1 MSNLEKDPPLLAC
14 ANARAEATTTARTEV
29 TAAAQTRSATEN
41 QPGAGAGATADA
53 AQAGDIAAGQAGAT
67 AEDQATA
74 GAGAAAQDGPGD
86 VVIRPR
92 DVPLGGLRAMN
103 VRRTLPARE
112 RSLIGAWC
120 FLDHYGPDDV
130 SRTGGMNV
138 PAHPHTGL
146 QTVSWLFTGEID
158 HRDSAGHAARVRP
171 GELNLMTAGRGINHS
186 EFTAPGTTILHGCQ
200 LWVALPDGSR
210 FTNPGFEH
218 YAPEPLELPGAT
230 VRVFL
235 GSLLGETSPV
245 TAFSPLLGA
254 EILLDDGA
262 TLDLP
267 LNPGFEHGVLVDQ
280 MPSDGVVE
288 GAAESGVV
296 GLSVE
301 GGAAREVR
309 PSELAAVDAG
319 PARMALSARG
329 GPARLLLLGGEPFG
343 EEILMWWNFVGR
355 THDEVAAFR
364 AEWQEEIGARQ
375 AENGAEPPGTAPRG
389 GGPEHDDGG
398 RPQHDPEKRRYGSP
412 VTEETIPAPELPKV
426 RLRTR
431 GNRVRSGAGRVREDG
446 AGHGGDR
453 NTRPTGDHGAGPGGK
468 RDAGQNGDGS

>member
-1 MSNLEKDPPLLAC
+1 M
-14 ANARAEATTTARTEV
+14 T
-29 TAAAQTRSATEN
+29 
-41 QPGAGAGATADA
+41 
-53 AQAGDIAAGQAGAT
+53 
-67 AEDQATA
+67 
-74 GAGAAAQDGPGD
+74 
-86 VVIRPR
+86 
-92 DVPLGGLRAMN
+92 

-130 SRTGGMNV
+130 SQTGGMNV

-186 EFTAPGTTILHGCQ
+186 EFTAAGTTVLHGCQ

-210 FTNPGFEH
+210 FTDPGFEH

-280 MPSDGVVE
+280 MPSGGVVE
-288 GAAESGVV
+288 PAGESGAVEGTPESGVV
-296 GLSVE
+296 GLAVE
-301 GGAAREVR
+301 GGEAREIR

-319 PARMALSARG
+319 ATRMTLSARG

-375 AENGAEPPGTAPRG
+375 AEIGAETPGTAPRS

-398 RPQHDPEKRRYGSP
+398 RPPHIPDTSRYGAP
-412 VTEETIPAPELPKV
+412 VTEETIPAPALPKV

-431 GNRVRSGAGRVREDG
+431 GNRRRGEPGRGGDRKTGPTGDHSAGRVRE
-446 AGHGGDR
+446 R
-453 NTRPTGDHGAGPGGK
+453 E
-468 RDAGQNGDGS
+468 AGQNGDRS